1 MSGVTLRHT
10 NITTSV
16 QKKIYKTLLT
26 VLLSLSYSVQL
37 LTCWEWDPVVVHTTV
52 LTAPIDAFKSEYWIP
67 MSSKAV
73 LCHCQDYVFLFCYY
87 NLIYRWSALWLGSV
101 SIILILLGL
110 LHLLKTNWYII
121 VIFCG
126 NLKSSHHG
134 TLAKTT
140 KYFWIF
146 YSPILRGKTACN
158 QNQMTEP
165 RTLCWWPSTAVV
177 IISYLISPQAKN
189 VRNAKICANTASLF
203 VNLWSLAW
211 IWRKWNLTG
220 SNKANQCLECLK
232 IPASLYCAGR
242 LLWQTWYV
250 LF

>member
-1 MSGVTLRHT
+1 MTPVLTFKIELLQCSTTCSTAQQNKQDNNTRNHNLVFCISRLHMSGVTLRHT

-26 VLLSLSYSVQL
+26 ILWSLSYSVQL
-37 LTCWEWDPVVVHTTV
+37 LTSWEWDPVVVHTTV

-158 QNQMTEP
+158 QNQMTKP
-165 RTLCWWPSTAVV
+165 GTLC
-177 IISYLISPQAKN
+177 
-189 VRNAKICANTASLF
+189 
-203 VNLWSLAW
+203 
-211 IWRKWNLTG
+211 
-220 SNKANQCLECLK
+220 
-232 IPASLYCAGR
+232 
-242 LLWQTWYV
+242 
-250 LF
+250 

>member
-1 MSGVTLRHT
+1 MSQY
-10 NITTSV
+10 TTD
-16 QKKIYKTLLT
+16 KLKISKTLVRIFSKLT
-26 VLLSLSYSVQL
+26 PGWLMCSS
-37 LTCWEWDPVVVHTTV
+37 
-52 LTAPIDAFKSEYWIP
+52 TAR
-67 MSSKAV
+67 SSNK
-73 LCHCQDYVFLFCYY
+73 
-87 NLIYRWSALWLGSV
+87 YRAPHLWLVTGLNLNN
-101 SIILILLGL
+101 INPLGL
-110 LHLLKTNWYII
+110 LHLLKTNWYIS

-165 RTLCWWPSTAVV
+165 GTLCWWPSTAVV

-189 VRNAKICANTASLF
+189 VRNAKICANMASLF